1 MDIIHQAH
9 DLLKTQ
15 SFDYAI
21 CGGFAIDLFLGETT
35 RPHGDLD
42 LLVYWPQRDTVIQCM
57 NALGTVYPQGH
68 PWLA

>member
-15 SFDYAI
+15 PFDYAI

-42 LLVYWPQRDTVIQCM
+42 MLVY
-57 NALGTVYPQGH
+57 
-68 PWLA
+68 